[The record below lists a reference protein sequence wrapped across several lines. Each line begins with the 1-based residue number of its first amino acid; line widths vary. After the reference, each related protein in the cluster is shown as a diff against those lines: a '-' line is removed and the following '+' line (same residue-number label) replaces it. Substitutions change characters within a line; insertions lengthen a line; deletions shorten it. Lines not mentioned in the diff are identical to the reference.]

1 MSKFRYMPLKRP
13 FFIILLLFFA
23 FLAAVIVI
31 HSCRGQKD
39 EDLYI
44 GAWQYTATVTAD
56 DMVYIT
62 TRTMVFTKNSYEETY
77 VIQRQNSGTI
87 SGIIGTRGNLRRT
100 RDNFLFELKE
110 LGTCARDAIDGCTN
124 EVLWYGEASQYWID
138 NVEFYGLIIK
148 GNMRVTETTLLLT
161 RDLNNDGDTEDE
173 GENVEFQRI

>member
-1 MSKFRYMPLKRP
+1 MPLKK
-13 FFIILLLFFA
+13 LLLKILSLSFA
-23 FLAAVIVI
+23 CLAAVILI

-62 TRTMVFTKNSYEETY
+62 TRTMLFTKNSYEETY

-87 SGIIGTRGNLRRT
+87 SGIIGTRGNLSRT
-100 RDNFLFELKE
+100 RYNILFELKE
-110 LGTCARDAIDGCTN
+110 LGTCARDSIDGCTHD
-124 EVLWYGEASQYWID
+124 VLWYGEASQYWID
-138 NVEFYGLIIK
+138 NIEFYGLIIK
-148 GNMRVTETTLLLT
+148 GNMQVTDTTLLLT